1 METEITILM
10 LVGITFL
17 AGIVGG
23 LVIAEA
29 TDTYDNDR
37 QRRRKQRRKERQQR
51 RRMAS
56 YPSPRRG

>member
-23 LVIAEA
+23 IVIADA

-37 QRRRKQRRKERQQR
+37 QRRRKERQKKRQR

>member
-1 METEITILM
+1 METEISILV
-10 LVGITFL
+10 LVTITFI

-23 LVIAEA
+23 LVIADA

-37 QRRRKQRRKERQQR
+37 QRRRKERQKKRQR

>member
-10 LVGITFL
+10 LVGIAFL

-23 LVIAEA
+23 IVIADS
-29 TDTYDNDR
+29 TDTYDNQR

>member
-10 LVGITFL
+10 LVGITFV

-23 LVIAEA
+23 LVIADA

-37 QRRRKQRRKERQQR
+37 QRRRKERQKKRQR

-56 YPSPRRG
+56 YPTPRRG